1 MYIYEKVQRGSFA
14 PFFLSLNLM
23 KYLIF
28 GLGNIGNEYTHTRHN
43 IGFDIVD
50 AIAKDMKAE
59 FSLER
64 HAFRAEVKHKGRK
77 IILLKP
83 TTYMNLSGKSV
94 KYWMTNE
101 KVDAD
106 HILILLDDI
115 AIPLGKLRMK
125 LKGGDG
131 NHNGLTSIIESL
143 GHNVFPRL
151 RFGIGNDFRQGYQSD
166 FVLGLWKADEAPI
179 VEERINMAIDM
190 IKSFSSIGAQR
201 TMTAFNNK

>member
-1 MYIYEKVQRGSFA
+1 
-14 PFFLSLNLM
+14 M

-28 GLGNIGNEYTHTRHN
+28 GLGNVGSEYEHTRHN

-50 AIAKDMKAE
+50 RMASEANVE

-77 IILLKP
+77 LILLKP
-83 TTYMNLSGKSV
+83 TTFMNLSGKAV
-94 KYWMTNE
+94 KYWMTME
-101 KVDAD
+101 KVQAD
-106 HILILLDDI
+106 NILVVLDDL

-143 GHNVFPRL
+143 GHSNFPRL
-151 RFGIGNDFRQGYQSD
+151 RFGIGNDFKRGYQSD
-166 FVLGLWKADEAPI
+166 FVLGRWSADEEAI
-179 VEERINMAIDM
+179 VDERIDVAIEM
-190 IKSFSSIGAQR
+190 IKSFVSIGPQR
-201 TMTAFNNK
+201 TMTLFNNK